1 MRAREPDS
9 EGFVEHD
16 GVKIHYEVHGDGG
29 PTILL
34 MPTWTIVHKQTWK
47 MQIAYL
53 ARHHRVV
60 TYDGPGNGRSD
71 RPLWPEAYHHTAEV
85 EYALRVLDATGTD
98 RAVVGALSMAAQW
111 VLELAAD
118 HPDRV
123 LGIVTIAGSVPLTDA
138 GDGGAD
144 AFLST
149 PPELPP
155 SSVPELGQDP
165 PTHWAKWN
173 RQYWLE
179 HYEDFTT
186 FFFGQCFSERFST
199 KAIEDAISWAGE
211 TAPDVLLAQAG
222 ALPPTRAD
230 I

>member
-1 MRAREPDS
+1 MLPYTSSPFGRSTELEGRSKDRFEGYRRGGPPGGERPAQRKLKDGEEDMRAREPDS

-71 RPLWPEAYHHTAEV
+71 RTLRPEAYHHTTQV

-123 LGIVTIAGSVPLTDA
+123 LGIVTIAGSVPLRD
-138 GDGGAD
+138 AD
-144 AFLST
+144 ADADADGSGDDPFLGE
-149 PPELPP
+149 PPDLP
-155 SSVPELGQDP
+155 L
-165 PTHWAKWN
+165 
-173 RQYWLE
+173 
-179 HYEDFTT
+179 
-186 FFFGQCFSERFST
+186 
-199 KAIEDAISWAGE
+199 
-211 TAPDVLLAQAG
+211 
-222 ALPPTRAD
+222 
-230 I
+230 

>member
-1 MRAREPDS
+1 MRAREADT

-60 TYDGPGNGRSD
+60 IYDGPGNGRSD

-123 LGIVTIAGSVPLTDA
+123 LGIVTIAAAVPLRESEA
-138 GDGGAD
+138 GEGGAD
-144 AFLST
+144 AFLDA
-149 PPELPP
+149 PPALPR

-173 RQYWLE
+173 RRYW
-179 HYEDFTT
+179 
-186 FFFGQCFSERFST
+186 
-199 KAIEDAISWAGE
+199 
-211 TAPDVLLAQAG
+211 
-222 ALPPTRAD
+222 
-230 I
+230 